1 MYALLKCSLSHS
13 KWRIAKTE
21 KSCSFASEI
30 YVVRLPPK
38 QSSNIFS
45 KKEGTAL
52 IGKSIAPEY
61 LISITDF
68 DRTVVALSFSPFLFL
83 RYYDLGASRA

>member
-1 MYALLKCSLSHS
+1 MADSKDGKILFVCLRNICRSPSAEAILKHLL
-13 KWRIAKTE
+13 E
-21 KSCSFASEI
+21 
-30 YVVRLPPK
+30 
-38 QSSNIFS
+38 
-45 KKEGTAL
+45 KEGTAL

-83 RYYDLGASRA
+83 RYYDFGASRA

>member
-1 MYALLKCSLSHS
+1 MADSKDGKILL
-13 KWRIAKTE
+13 
-21 KSCSFASEI
+21 FASEI
-30 YVVRLPPK
+30 YVVHLPPK

-45 KKEGTAL
+45 KKDGTAL

-83 RYYDLGASRA
+83 RYYDFGAVLALKKLAF